1 MGRSAADN
9 FNTWARKFW
18 QRTKKVLLTSA
29 SGAEQREAMDRE
41 PEDLQFLGIFG
52 IVGEGFK
59 ILRSCAK
66 LLGSLTVTLILP
78 LCFAILGHQLVSEYL
93 LYKIRWNELFYQL
106 ETGTPAGERIMK
118 ELTWQRT
125 ELFLFQTA
133 YVVFVLVFSLLS
145 TAAVV
150 YTVAS
155 IYTAKEISYT
165 RVMSIVPRV
174 WKRLMGTFLWFFI
187 FLFLYWTFFFLVT
200 AFLFFLFFNI
210 FTVDMHK
217 FNLALFVFGLFLL
230 TAQFCG
236 YVYISMVWH
245 LACVISVLEDKHGLG
260 AIRKSKNLIKGNQ
273 ITALVLDILYIVF
286 VGIIGW
292 FFGNYV
298 LHGHHHGVSG
308 AGRGS
313 YGTVLVVLLCFVH
326 LMGLLTQSVLY
337 FVCKSYHHESI
348 DKSSLSDH
356 LEVYLGDYE
365 PLKTSNIQMEYL
377 HDSV

>member
-1 MGRSAADN
+1 
-9 FNTWARKFW
+9 
-18 QRTKKVLLTSA
+18 
-29 SGAEQREAMDRE
+29 MDRE
-41 PEDLQFLGIFG
+41 PEDLQFLGIVG
-52 IVGEGFK
+52 IIGSAFK

-66 LLGSLTVTLILP
+66 LLGSLTLTLILP

-93 LYKIRWNELFYQL
+93 LYKIHWNEMFYQV
-106 ETGTPAGERIMK
+106 ENGTPAGERIMK
-118 ELTWQRT
+118 ELTWERT
-125 ELFLFQTA
+125 ELFIFQAA
-133 YVVFVLVFSLLS
+133 YLLFVLVFSLLS

-155 IYTAKEISYT
+155 IYTGKEISYA

-187 FLFLYWTFFFLVT
+187 ILFAYWMAFVLITAFVVFLFLLM
-200 AFLFFLFFNI
+200 
-210 FTVDMHK
+210 FTVEGNK
-217 FNLALFVFGLFLL
+217 LNLAVFIFSLISITVF
-230 TAQFCG
+230 FCG

-245 LACVISVLEDKHGLG
+245 LACVISVLEDKYGLG
-260 AIRKSKNLIKGNQ
+260 AMQKSWNLIQGNR
-273 ITALVLDILYIVF
+273 ITALVLDILYLVF

-292 FFGNYV
+292 FFGYYV
-298 LHGHHHGVSG
+298 LHGNRHG
-308 AGRGS
+308 AGSTGRGA
-313 YGTVLVVLLCFVH
+313 YGTVLVGLLCFAH

-365 PLKTSNIQMEYL
+365 PLKSSNIQMENL
-377 HDSV
+377 HDFV